1 MTNIRMKIDRILNN
15 NVVIILGDQQQE
27 TIVMGKGIGFNK
39 KPGDLIESE
48 KVEKIFSLNNP
59 YSDHFKALLE
69 KVPANCISATEEI
82 IALAKSSLTSTLHA
96 SILISLVDHLHYALE
111 RFADNV
117 VIPNALLWEI
127 KKLYTQEFAIGKA
140 SLEIIF
146 RHTGVFLP
154 EDEAGY
160 IALHLVNAQLNDN
173 MQNTMKITR
182 FMQDILSMVQYHFNF
197 EYNEEALSYQRFITH
212 LKFFA
217 QRILNNKGERHQSL
231 YDKSHESNV
240 DDPPLSLLV
249 RQKYAISHQ
258 CSTKINKYIELH
270 HDHVLTDD
278 EVMFLTIHIEQLRNS
293 HRAQLVERE

>member
-1 MTNIRMKIDRILNN
+1 MTHNSMKIDRILNN
-15 NVVIILGDQQQE
+15 NVVIVLGDRQQE

-39 KPGDLIESE
+39 KPGELIDSV
-48 KVEKIFSLNNP
+48 KVEKVFSLNNP
-59 YSDHFKALLE
+59 YSDHFTALLE

-82 IALAKSSLTSTLHA
+82 IALATSSLTAKLHP
-96 SILISLVDHLHYALE
+96 SVMISLVDHLHYALE

-127 KKLYTQEFAIGKA
+127 KKLYVQEYRIGKA
-140 SLEIIF
+140 ALEIIF

-197 EYNEEALSYQRFITH
+197 TYNEEALSYQRFITH

-217 QRILNNKGERHQSL
+217 QRVLNNLSSVQATIDKGGCME
-231 YDKSHESNV
+231 
-240 DDPPLSLLV
+240 DPPLSQLV
-249 RQKYAISHQ
+249 RQKYVIAHQ
-258 CSTKINKYIELH
+258 CSEKVNKYIQLH
-270 HDHVLTDD
+270 HSHALTDD
-278 EVMFLTIHIEQLRNS
+278 EMMFLTIHIEQLRNS
-293 HRAQLVERE
+293 HGAQVIAD